1 MKKKDDVTPLV
12 SVAIIAYN
20 LEDFIEEAIESVLSQ
35 NCTFP
40 FEIVV
45 GEDCSTDKTRE
56 ILLSYQKKHPDI
68 IRVLEHPKN
77 LGLTPNSIAT
87 QNACRGKYIAM
98 LDGDDYWTDPDKLQ
112 IQVDFLENNEE
123 YAGHGHQSTKIYED
137 GSDSEL
143 FGSKEDADLTL
154 IDTLTHR
161 KFHTSSLVYRRKI
174 WEDTGGIPE
183 NISSNER
190 AMYPMIAMHGKI
202 RYVSRNMCIYR
213 LSSIN
218 LSSRI
223 DYKELERDLNMLP
236 WFKKLDPKFPVYRF
250 RSFLHLCMYTYGK
263 KISFGPLMKHYTQFV
278 FFSFSYF
285 PKNLGDLK
293 WGTIDFFKRLR

>member
-1 MKKKDDVTPLV
+1 MTKNDDIIPLV

-20 LEDFIEEAIESVLSQ
+20 LEDFIGEALESVLSQ
-35 NCTFP
+35 KCNFSY
-40 FEIVV
+40 EIVV

-56 ILLSYQKKHPDI
+56 ILLTYQKKHPKV

-87 QNACRGKYIAM
+87 QNACKGKYIAM
-98 LDGDDYWTDPDKLQ
+98 LDGDDYWTDPNKLQ
-112 IQVDFLENNEE
+112 IQIDFLENNEA
-123 YAGHGHQSTKIYED
+123 YAGHGHQSLKIYED
-137 GSDSEL
+137 GGESEL
-143 FGSKEDADLTL
+143 FGSEKDEDLTL
-154 IDTLTHR
+154 VDTLSHR
-161 KFHTSSLVYRRKI
+161 KFHTSSLVYRRQI
-174 WEDTGGIPE
+174 WLDAGGIPE

-190 AMYPMIAMHGKI
+190 AMYPMIVMRGKI
-202 RYVSRNMCIYR
+202 RYSSRNMCIYR
-213 LSSIN
+213 LSGIN
-218 LSSRI
+218 LTSRI
-223 DYKELERDLNMLP
+223 DHKELERDLNMLP
-236 WFKKLDPKFPVYRF
+236 WLKKLDPNFPVYRF

-263 KISFGPLMKHYTQFV
+263 KISFGPLMKHYIQFV